1 MVSSEVEELKTR
13 FKRNH
18 KTREMTA
25 HSSKVHSV
33 NWSCDGKRLASGSYD
48 KTVCIFS
55 LKSDKLSK
63 EHVFK
68 GHGDS
73 VDQLCWHPTK
83 PDMLATASGDK
94 TVRVWDARASKAV
107 TTVNTK
113 GENINITWS
122 PDGSTVMIPVLR
134 TTLN

>member
-1 MVSSEVEELKTR
+1 MAGQRNSTDLSSLVT
-13 FKRNH
+13 F
-18 KTREMTA
+18 
-25 HSSKVHSV
+25 SPP
-33 NWSCDGKRLASGSYD
+33 GSYD

-55 LKSDKLSK
+55 LGTDRLSK

-94 TVRVWDARASKAV
+94 TVR
-107 TTVNTK
+107 
-113 GENINITWS
+113 
-122 PDGSTVMIPVLR
+122 L
-134 TTLN
+134 LLFHLLL